1 MKVATQDGQG
11 NISDKADFRSITT
24 THQSV
29 AALQSADRRFHAG
42 VTTAGLMKLDGCLF
56 RLLDRLFAARFRQT
70 KIGYDFRKLFLVFGR
85 MKTPRKKSTV
95 MAKFA
100 FEMSA

>member
-1 MKVATQDGQG
+1 MDIAAEDGQR
-11 NISDKADFRSITT
+11 DVTFKADFAHIAT

-56 RLLDRLFAARFRQT
+56 RLLDRLFAARFRQANMFN
-70 KIGYDFRKLFLVFGR
+70 DFGKLRVVLGR
-85 MKTPRKKSTV
+85 MESTIEGSLFNAIMQAV
-95 MAKFA
+95 L
-100 FEMSA
+100 